1 MLSPKMQQ
9 ALNEQ
14 INAEC
19 FSSYLYLSMSAY
31 CETISLKGFANWFR
45 VQAQEELVHVM
56 KFFDHINTRRGAVT
70 LTAIDVP
77 QAKWASPLA
86 AFEAALQHEGLI
98 TARINK
104 LADLAVQESDHAT
117 HTLLQWF
124 ITEQVEEESTADT
137 IVQQLKLVSGS
148 PDGLFMVDRELAKRV
163 FTPPPANAAAGG
175 AA

>member
-1 MLSPKMQQ
+1 M
-9 ALNEQ
+9 
-14 INAEC
+14 
-19 FSSYLYLSMSAY
+19 
-31 CETISLKGFANWFR
+31 
-45 VQAQEELVHVM
+45 
-56 KFFDHINTRRGAVT
+56 T